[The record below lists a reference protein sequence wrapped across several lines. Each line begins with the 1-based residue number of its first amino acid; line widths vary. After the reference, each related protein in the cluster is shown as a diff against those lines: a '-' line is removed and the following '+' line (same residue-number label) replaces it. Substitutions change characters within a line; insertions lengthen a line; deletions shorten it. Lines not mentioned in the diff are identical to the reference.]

1 MQTPT
6 TAELEVLYRLTQP
19 GSSAVSV
26 ASQLGITE
34 HAVKARLRSL
44 YRRLGVN
51 DRLQAYAKLH
61 PPD

>member
-1 MQTPT
+1 MQPT
-6 TAELEVLYRLTQP
+6 AAEIDVLYRLTKP
-19 GSSAVSV
+19 GASTVSV
-26 ASQLGITE
+26 ARDLEITE